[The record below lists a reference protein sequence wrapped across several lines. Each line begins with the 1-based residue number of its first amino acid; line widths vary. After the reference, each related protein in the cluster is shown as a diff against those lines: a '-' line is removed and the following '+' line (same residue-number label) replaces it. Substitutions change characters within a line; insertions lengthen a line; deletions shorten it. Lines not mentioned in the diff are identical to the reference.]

1 MSLSINSPLKD
12 ILANF
17 LAFDAGH
24 DPNTST
30 LAFGSQDMRLVWP
43 DNSRVL
49 LTFQPMSTTPSAVRL
64 LTPAPLDMPGGANA
78 NNPVSAPVLSTLA
91 PSTIASGGAGFD
103 LTITGTGFTQ
113 GSKISFGTAVGNA
126 VWISTTQLLM
136 HVGAAAY
143 ATAGTVQVTVMTRT
157 GQSSNALPFVIT

>member
-17 LAFDAGH
+17 LVYDASH
-24 DPNTST
+24 DPANATF
-30 LAFGSQDMRLVWP
+30 AIGSQDMRIVWP

-64 LTPAPLDMPGGANA
+64 LVPAPLDMPGGANA
-78 NNPVSAPVLSTLA
+78 NNPPSAPVLSTLA
-91 PSTIASGGAGFD
+91 PNTILHGGTGFD
-103 LTITGTGFTQ
+103 MTITGTGFTQ
-113 GSKISFGTAVGNA
+113 GSKISFGTAVGDA

-143 ATAGTVQVTVMTRT
+143 ANAGTVQVTVMTRT
-157 GQSSNALPFVIT
+157 GQSSNALPFTIT